1 MGILLPTFG
10 QLNWHT
16 PLNACL
22 SEVQNAPGLG
32 PEDHGLVSWAYPVA
46 QTSASAVTT
55 SGTVR
60 MVRLPALAVTTTFT
74 SACVHI
80 ATAPT
85 TPTAGQNFMGLYD
98 STGARV
104 AVTADVTAA
113 FTTIGDKVAAFTAPY
128 VAAPGTYYVAIL
140 ANAAVAPAFSH
151 CSSLATTAANFN
163 TGVTTAQFTNGPAAQ
178 TTLPVS
184 ITMASRT
191 LTANATWAGVA

>member
-1 MGILLPTFG
+1 MGITLPTFA

-22 SEVQNAPGLG
+22 GELQNAIGIG
-32 PEDHGLVSWAYPVA
+32 PEDHGLVSWAYPVS
-46 QTSASAVTT
+46 QVSASAVGT

-60 MVRLPALAVTTTFT
+60 MTRLPTIAVTTTIT
-74 SACVHI
+74 SLAVHI

-85 TPTAGQNFMGLYD
+85 TPTAGQNFVGLYD

-104 AVTADVTAA
+104 AVSADATAA
-113 FTTIGDKVAAFTAPY
+113 FTTVGDKVVALTAPY
-128 VAAPGTYYVAIL
+128 VAAPGTYWVGLL
-140 ANAAVAPAFSH
+140 ANAATPPAFSH
-151 CSSLATTAANFN
+151 SSSLATTAANFN
-163 TGVTTAQFTNGPAAQ
+163 TTAATAQFTSGPAGQ

-191 LTANATWAGVA
+191 LSANTMWVGAA

>member
-1 MGILLPTFG
+1 MAITLPTFG

-16 PLNACL
+16 PLNLIL
-22 SEVQNAPGLG
+22 SKLQNYPGLS
-32 PEDHGLVSWAYPVA
+32 PEDYGLVSWAYPVM

-74 SACVHI
+74 SACCHI

-104 AVTADVTAA
+104 AVTADCTAA
-113 FTTIGDKVAAFTAPY
+113 FTTTGDKIVAFTSPY
-128 VAAPGTYYVAIL
+128 VAAPGTYYLAIL
-140 ANAAVAPAFSH
+140 ANAAVAPALSH
-151 CSSLATTAANFN
+151 ASSLATTAANFN

-178 TTLPVS
+178 TSLPAS